1 MPCTHGNLGDHGQNQ
16 RLRGSVVAL
25 AVGLGL
31 SVWMLGAGIGAPL
44 RLLLFLPFFAAAFGA
59 YQGLFRT
66 CTKAARDGVR
76 LADHG
81 EEVVVDPA
89 ERAQMRRDGRKIVVS
104 SLATAAAA
112 TAMMVL
118 LP

>member
-1 MPCTHGNLGDHGQNQ
+1 MACTHGNLGDQAQNR
-16 RLRGSVVAL
+16 RLRGSLVAL

-31 SVWMLGAGIGAPL
+31 SILMLRAGIGTPL
-44 RLLLFLPFFAAAFGA
+44 RLMLFLPFFVAAFGA

-66 CTKAARDGVR
+66 CNMAAREGVR
-76 LADHG
+76 LTDHG
-81 EEVVVDPA
+81 EEVVVDAA
-89 ERAQMRRDGRKIVVS
+89 ERARMCRDARKVLVS

>member
-1 MPCTHGNLGDHGQNQ
+1 MSCTHGNLGDQAQNL
-16 RLRGSVVAL
+16 RLRGSLLAL
-25 AVGLGL
+25 AIGLAL
-31 SVWMLGAGIGAPL
+31 SVLMLRAGIGTPL
-44 RLLLFLPFFAAAFGA
+44 RLLLFLPFFVAAFGA

-66 CTKAARDGVR
+66 CTAAARQGVR
-76 LADHG
+76 LSDHG
-81 EEVVVDPA
+81 EEVVVDAA
-89 ERAQMRRDGRKIVVS
+89 ERARMCRDARKIMVS